1 MEVDGAGW
9 RWVRLVIPIKQ
20 SKKTLSVMYKY
31 NSNYNHEHNIL
42 KLFDTLPNFIFT
54 TNEMKRDY

>member
-9 RWVRLVIPIKQ
+9 RCVRLVIPIKQ